1 MGALGFEDLFVLVVE
16 PSSTQRRIICQALHR
31 RSIRSVA
38 ETDSGIAALQ
48 RLAADPPDLVLSSL
62 YLPDMTGT
70 DLLHR
75 IRESERH
82 ADLPFMLVSSE
93 TRFRYLDPI
102 RQAGVV
108 GILPK
113 PFSDDELAAALGAT
127 LDLIDEDGGRLD
139 DLTSQS
145 LKVLL
150 VDDSAMA
157 RRHIGRIL
165 GNLGIEQIDHAADGI
180 EALSMLDRHYYDFV
194 VTDYNMPHM
203 DGRELVDHIRQSP
216 AHASIPVLMVTSE
229 QNAGRL
235 AAVQQSG
242 VSAVCDKP
250 FEPAMVG
257 GLIRRMMSATTQA
270 G

>member
-1 MGALGFEDLFVLVVE
+1 MTALGFEDLFVLVVE
-16 PSSTQRRIICQALHR
+16 PSSTQRRIICQALQR
-31 RSIRSVA
+31 CAIRSVA

-75 IRESERH
+75 IRESGQH
-82 ADLPFMLVSSE
+82 SDMPFMLVSSE
-93 TRFRYLDPI
+93 TRFRYLDPV

-113 PFSDDELAAALGAT
+113 PFSDAELLAVLGAT
-127 LDLIDEDGGRLD
+127 LDLIDTEGGRLD
-139 DLTSQS
+139 DIEPQS

-150 VDDSAMA
+150 VDDSPMA
-157 RRHIGRIL
+157 RRYISRIL
-165 GNLGIEQIDHAADGI
+165 GNLGIEHVDHAADGI
-180 EALSMLDRHYYDFV
+180 EALSMLERHYYDFV

-216 AHASIPVLMVTSE
+216 AHASVPVLMVTSE

-235 AAVQQSG
+235 AAVQRSG
-242 VSAVCDKP
+242 VSAICDKP
-250 FEPAMVG
+250 FEPATVG
-257 GLIRRMMSATTQA
+257 GLIRRMIATA
-270 G
+270 